1 MIPRFKT
8 INRTLRR
15 LMLALVLVLGMIL
28 PAMANPLTDLLFQLP
43 IPGTGLPGLGG
54 NPSQNIETH
63 HSVAPRGNVA
73 QVVLQGTPDA
83 PAINGS
89 VVLIEQPDGL
99 HMVGSI
105 HNVSP
110 GNHGFHIHEGS
121 QCGIDGQ
128 AAGGHFNP
136 YQTAHGFL
144 LTQGLEQVHA
154 GDLGNLAI
162 AENGQA
168 QWQALIPGLSLGNG
182 LLSVANRTLVVHAQ
196 PDDFSQ
202 PTGNAGGR
210 IACGIIQVVPDPQ
223 QVQQPQ

>member
-1 MIPRFKT
+1 MMPRCKT

-15 LMLALVLVLGMIL
+15 LILALVLVLAMTL

-43 IPGTGLPGLGG
+43 IPGVGSPNL
-54 NPSQNIETH
+54 
-63 HSVAPRGNVA
+63 GNVQTQTPTAAGSLVA
-73 QVVLQGTPDA
+73 QAVLQGTPEA
-83 PAINGS
+83 PAITGS
-89 VVLIEQPDGL
+89 VVLIERANGL

-110 GNHGFHIHEGS
+110 GAHGFHIHEGS
-121 QCGIDGQ
+121 QCGVDGQ

-136 YQTAHGFL
+136 YQTPHGFL
-144 LTQGLEQVHA
+144 LTQGFEQAHA

-162 AENGQA
+162 PESSQA
-168 QWQALIPGLSLGNG
+168 QWQALIPGLSLGQG
-182 LLSVANRTLVVHAQ
+182 PLSVANRTIVVHAQ
-196 PDDFSQ
+196 ADDFGQ

-210 IACGIIQVVPDPQ
+210 IACGIIQVVPPPQ